1 VDIKTARDK
10 IEHVIVLMLENR
22 SFDHVLGSMSLR
34 EGRTDIDGL
43 TEEAQHGNFDD
54 KNRYHEI
61 HPLAVNVRYGKRARR
76 FEPDPPHGAP
86 SIIKS
91 IGKNMEGFIR
101 AFQEGHPKDPHPQ
114 SVLGYLTRKEQPV
127 TYALADNFVVCDR
140 WFSPVPSNTIPNRM
154 YSVAG
159 HCMGLTGNPKGTSF
173 FGVEGLDTIF
183 DHLPRHD
190 GITSGHGWRLYAQAL
205 SVLHMFKFPGT
216 ELQHQEGIRTFVQ
229 HVREDRLPRLSWL
242 EPRYSWAF
250 VLGEPNDDHPPS
262 DVMEGQRLIRTVVQT
277 LFDNPKVWAKS
288 LFILTYDEHGGFYD
302 HVLPPKIAADEVP
315 ANVRFQ
321 DGFKRRGVRVPAIL
335 VSPFTQTRRAYH
347 GIMDHC
353 SILKFLEAW
362 LDVRMDQNRV
372 GSSYIKSVADAIP
385 DAIPAVARPPKLP
398 ALPAGP
404 PMAKKSGSLEA
415 KTPMPALD
423 MNDDMVQLYRDTM
436 EDLRKRDPA
445 GYAHLQ
451 RVIQTDDT

>member
-1 VDIKTARDK
+1 VDIKTAREK

-22 SFDHVLGSMSLR
+22 SFDHVLGSLSLR

-43 TEEAQHGNFDD
+43 HEEAQHGNFDD
-54 KNRYHEI
+54 KNHFHEV
-61 HPLAVNVRYGKRARR
+61 HPLAANVKYGKRARR
-76 FEPDPPHGAP
+76 FPNDPAHNAFAVRDQMGR
-86 SIIKS
+86 S
-91 IGKNMEGFIR
+91 MDGFVR
-101 AFQEGHPKDPHPQ
+101 SFQREHPKDPYPQ
-114 SVLGYLTRKEQPV
+114 SVLGYLTRKEQPI

-140 WFSPVPSNTIPNRM
+140 WFSPVPANTIPNRM

-159 HCMGLTGNPKGTSF
+159 HSMGLTSNPKGTSF

-216 ELQHQEGIRTFVQ
+216 ELQHQEGIGTFVQ
-229 HVREDRLPRLSWL
+229 HAREDRLPKLSWL

-262 DVMEGQRLIRTVVQT
+262 DVLQGQRLIRTVVQA

-302 HVLPPKIAADEVP
+302 HVLPPKIAADERP
-315 ANVRFQ
+315 ANARFK
-321 DGFKRRGVRVPAIL
+321 DGFGRRGPRVPAIL
-335 VSPFTQTRRAYH
+335 VSPFTQVRRAYH
-347 GIMDHC
+347 ETMDHC
-353 SILKFLEAW
+353 SILKFLESW
-362 LDVRMDQNRV
+362 LDVSMDQGRV
-372 GSSYIKSVADAIP
+372 RSSYIKSVADAIP
-385 DAIPAVARPPKLP
+385 ASIPAVAGPPRLP
-398 ALPAGP
+398 ALEAGP
-404 PMAKKSGSLEA
+404 PMASKSISA
-415 KTPMPALD
+415 KAGVPTPALAMSD
-423 MNDDMVQLYRDTM
+423 EMVQLYRDRM
-436 EDLRKRDPA
+436 EELRQKDPA

-451 RVIQTDDT
+451 RVIQQDP